1 MPLPMSPADS
11 VFLLGESR
19 EHPLHVGGLALL
31 QPPDGADAR
40 DVRRMLDT
48 AATRGEVTPLL
59 RKRPRRSVS
68 SLGQWFWDNDDHLDL
83 GHHIRHDALAA
94 PGGMTE
100 LSALV
105 SRLHGGLLDRNRP
118 LWEMHLIEGL
128 ADGRFAVYTKIHHSV
143 ADGVGAMRL
152 LRRSL
157 TVDSDKR
164 DMPAPWEPHARITQP
179 PSRTGPLDIPVSAV
193 RAAVDVAGAA
203 TGLVPALAGSVLRA
217 LRNQGGPMSFA
228 APHSALNVPITGA
241 REFVARSWS
250 LDRLRLVAKY
260 ADGTIN
266 DVVLAMSSGALRRY
280 LSDRGALPER
290 PLVAMVP
297 VSLRGNRPR
306 PEQLGEPNHAG
317 GNETGTLMCNLGT
330 HHADAADRL
339 ETVRRSMTEGK
350 TALRG
355 MSSVQVL
362 ALSALGSAPI
372 ALDMLF
378 GHHGP
383 VRPPFNIVIS
393 NVPGPNAPLYWN
405 GCRLDALY
413 PLSVTLDGQALNIT
427 CTSTDNAIS
436 FGLTGCRRAAPR
448 LERILDHLDDELAAL
463 EEAVGI

>member
-19 EHPLHVGGLALL
+19 EHPLHVGGLVLL
-31 QPPDGADAR
+31 QPPEGADAR
-40 DVRRMLDT
+40 DVRGMLDV
-48 AATRGEVTPLL
+48 AMTRGEVAPLL
-59 RKRPRRSVS
+59 RKRPRRSAS
-68 SLGQWFWDNDDHLDL
+68 SLGQWFWEDDAQFDI
-83 GHHIRHDALAA
+83 GHHIRHDALAR
-94 PGGMTE
+94 PGRMEE
-100 LSALV
+100 LSTLV

-143 ADGVGAMRL
+143 ADGIGAMRL

-157 TVDSDKR
+157 TVDADKR
-164 DMPAPWEPHARITQP
+164 NMPAPWEPRTRTTQP
-179 PSRTGPLDIPVSAV
+179 RNRTGLLDLPASAV
-193 RAAVDVAGAA
+193 RTAIDVAGEA

-241 REFVARSWS
+241 RQFVARSWA
-250 LDRLRLVAKY
+250 LDRLRLVAKS

-280 LSDRGALPER
+280 LVERGTLPDR

-297 VSLRGNRPR
+297 VSLRDNRTR
-306 PEQLGEPNHAG
+306 PQPIGDPNDAG
-317 GNETGTLMCNLGT
+317 GNEIGMLMCNLGT
-330 HHADAADRL
+330 HHADPGARL
-339 ETVRRSMTEGK
+339 ETVRRSMAEGK
-350 TALRG
+350 AALRG
-355 MSSVQVL
+355 MSSAQVI
-362 ALSALGSAPI
+362 ALSALGAAPL

-427 CTSTDNAIS
+427 CTSTDNAIA
-436 FGLTGCRRAAPR
+436 FGLTGCRRAVPH
-448 LERILDHLDDELAAL
+448 LEPILDHLDDELAAL
-463 EEAVGI
+463 EAAVGI

>member
-19 EHPLHVGGLALL
+19 EHPLHVGGLVLL
-31 QPPDGADAR
+31 QPPEGAEAR
-40 DVRRMLDT
+40 DVRGMLDV
-48 AATRGEVTPLL
+48 AMTRGEVTPLL
-59 RKRPRRSVS
+59 RKRPRRSAS
-68 SLGQWFWDNDDHLDL
+68 SLGQWFWEDDDQLDI
-83 GHHIRHDALAA
+83 GHHIRHDALAR
-94 PGGMTE
+94 PGRMEE

-143 ADGVGAMRL
+143 ADGIGAMRL

-157 TVDSDKR
+157 TVDADKR
-164 DMPAPWEPHARITQP
+164 DMPAPWEPRTRMTQP
-179 PSRTGPLDIPVSAV
+179 RNRTGLLDVPVSAV
-193 RAAVDVAGAA
+193 RTAIDVAGEA

-217 LRNQGGPMSFA
+217 LRNQGGPMSFS
-228 APHSALNVPITGA
+228 APHSPLNVPITGA
-241 REFVARSWS
+241 RQFVARSWS
-250 LDRLRLVAKY
+250 LDRLRLVAKS

-280 LSDRGALPER
+280 LVERGALPER

-297 VSLRGNRPR
+297 VSLRDGRTR
-306 PEQLGEPNHAG
+306 PEPIGDPKDAG
-317 GNETGTLMCNLGT
+317 GNEIGMLMCNLGT
-330 HHADAADRL
+330 HHADPGARL
-339 ETVRRSMTEGK
+339 ETVRRSMAEGK
-350 TALRG
+350 AALRG
-355 MSSVQVL
+355 MSSAQVI
-362 ALSALGSAPI
+362 ALSALGAAPL

-427 CTSTDNAIS
+427 CTSTDNAIA
-436 FGLTGCRRAAPR
+436 FGLTGCRRAVPH
-448 LERILDHLDDELAAL
+448 LDPILDHLDDELAAL
-463 EEAVGI
+463 EAAVGI

>member
-1 MPLPMSPADS
+1 MPLPMSPASS

-19 EHPLHVGGLALL
+19 EHPLHVGGLVLL

-40 DVRRMLDT
+40 SVRSMLDDSMS
-48 AATRGEVTPLL
+48 RREVTPLL
-59 RKRPRRSVS
+59 RKRARRSAS
-68 SLGQWFWDNDDHLDL
+68 SLGQWFWDDDDQFDI
-83 GHHIRHDALAA
+83 GHHIRHDALAH

-157 TVDSDKR
+157 TVDADKR
-164 DMPAPWEPHARITQP
+164 DMPAPWEPRTRIPQRRNTP
-179 PSRTGPLDIPVSAV
+179 GLLDLPVSAV
-193 RAAVDVAGAA
+193 RTAIDAAAEA

-217 LRNQGGPMSFA
+217 LRNQGGPMSFS

-241 REFVARSWS
+241 RQFGARSWA

-280 LSDRGALPER
+280 LIERDALPTR

-297 VSLRGNRPR
+297 VSLRSDKTR
-306 PEQLGEPNHAG
+306 PEPIGDPNEAG
-317 GNETGTLMCNLGT
+317 GNEIGTLMCNLGT
-330 HHADAADRL
+330 DLADPGDRL
-339 ETVRRSMTEGK
+339 ATVRRSMAEGK
-350 TALRG
+350 AALRG
-355 MSSVQVL
+355 MSTAQVI
-362 ALSALGSAPI
+362 ALSALGSAPL

-378 GHHGP
+378 GRHGP

-393 NVPGPNAPLYWN
+393 NVPGPSAPLYWN

-427 CTSTDNAIS
+427 CTSTDHAIS
-436 FGLTGCRRAAPR
+436 FGLTGCRRAVPN
-448 LERILDHLDDELAAL
+448 LEPILDHFDDELAAL
-463 EEAVGI
+463 EAAVGI

>member
-19 EHPLHVGGLALL
+19 EHPLHVGGLVLL

-40 DVRRMLDT
+40 DVRGMLDV
-48 AATRGEVTPLL
+48 AMARGAVTPLL
-59 RKRPRRSVS
+59 HKRPRRSPS
-68 SLGQWFWDNDDHLDL
+68 SLGQWFWADDDQFDI
-83 GHHIRHDALAA
+83 GHHIRHDALAH
-94 PGGMTE
+94 PGGMEE

-105 SRLHGGLLDRNRP
+105 SRLHSSLLDRNRP

-164 DMPAPWEPHARITQP
+164 DMPAPWEPRTQIRRRRSP
-179 PSRTGPLDIPVSAV
+179 AGLLELPTSAIRTAID
-193 RAAVDVAGAA
+193 AAAEA

-217 LRNQGGPMSFA
+217 LRNQGGPMSFS

-241 REFVARSWS
+241 RQFVARSWA
-250 LDRLRLVAKY
+250 LDRLRLVAKHV
-260 ADGTIN
+260 DGTIN

-280 LSDRGALPER
+280 LVERGALPDR

-297 VSLRGNRPR
+297 VSLHGNKSRPQ
-306 PEQLGEPNHAG
+306 PIDSNETG
-317 GNETGTLMCNLGT
+317 GNEIGTLMCNLGT
-330 HHADAADRL
+330 DHADPAERL
-339 ETVRRSMTEGK
+339 ATVRRSMAEGK
-350 TALRG
+350 AALRG
-355 MSSVQVL
+355 MSSAQVI
-362 ALSALGSAPI
+362 ALSALGSAPL

-378 GHHGP
+378 GRHGP

-427 CTSTDNAIS
+427 CTSTDNAIA
-436 FGLTGCRRAAPR
+436 FGLTGCRRAVPR
-448 LERILDHLDDELAAL
+448 LEAILDHLDSELAAL
-463 EEAVGI
+463 EVAVGI